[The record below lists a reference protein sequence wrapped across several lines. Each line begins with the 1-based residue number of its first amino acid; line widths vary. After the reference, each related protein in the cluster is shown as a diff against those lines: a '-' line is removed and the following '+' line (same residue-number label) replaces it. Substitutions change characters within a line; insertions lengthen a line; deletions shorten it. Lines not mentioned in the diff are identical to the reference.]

1 MNHLQR
7 PVHICFHQE
16 ICAVPPCCPNKLYH
30 EYAVAHTCG
39 LLSIDGIV
47 GGVRN
52 GQVAVLLCSMW
63 YWPVTVRHTTAR

>member
-7 PVHICFHQE
+7 PVCIYFHQE
-16 ICAVPPCCPNKLYH
+16 ICAVPPWCPYKLYC

-39 LLSIDGIV
+39 PLGIDWIV

-52 GQVAVLLCSMW
+52 GQVAVLLRSMW
-63 YWPVTVRHTTAR
+63 YWPVTVRHTTSH